1 MFDRIIQFSLHNRL
15 FVVAAA
21 ALLLVYGTYVII
33 KLPVDVLPDLN
44 RPTVTIMT
52 EAEGFAPEEVETL
65 ISRPIEVAM
74 NGAPG
79 VERVRSV
86 SGIGLSIVY
95 VEFKWGTDIYL
106 DRQLVNE
113 RLQAASAQLPEEIV
127 PQLGPISSIMGQIML
142 VGLTADTTSAM
153 QLRSLADFTIRPR
166 LLTIPGIAQ
175 VIPIGGE
182 VRQYQILIDHDR
194 LKSFGVSIEE
204 VEQAARQSNINTT
217 GGYLESG
224 SQEYLIR
231 NIARVMSAEEIAETV
246 VREVDGVP
254 VTIGDVARVEIGSRI
269 KRGDGSMNGRPA
281 VILGVEKQPNANT
294 VDLTE
299 QVEAALAELKPGLPP
314 DVKIEPNL
322 FKQSNFILSAIGNV
336 EEALRDGAI
345 LVTIVLFLFLLN
357 FRTTMITLTAI
368 PLSFVITAIVF
379 QFFDVSINTMT
390 LGGLAVAIGEL
401 VDDAIVDV
409 ENVFR
414 RLRENRLS
422 NDPLPSMVVIYRAS
436 SEVRNSI
443 VYATV
448 LVVLVFVPLFALS
461 GIEGKI
467 FAPLGIAYITSILAS
482 LVVSLTVTP
491 ALASYLLPKSKAI
504 MATHH
509 DGWLVR
515 HLKAWDNRLLDYTL
529 EHSGRVMWGAVA
541 LLAGSLLLLPL
552 FGSEFLPSFNE
563 GSLTI
568 NVLQRPGTSLS
579 ESNRIATIVERQ
591 LLEIPEAASVGR
603 RTGRAELDEHAEGV
617 HYSEL
622 DVELHESDR
631 SRDEVLHDVRDKLAL
646 VPGVI
651 TSIGQPISHRLD
663 HLLSGVRAQIA
674 VKLFGNDLGVLRGKA
689 EEFRATMAKV
699 PGVVDLSIEP
709 QTLIPQIPIVIDRRA
724 AARYGLTPGDIAKQL
739 EVALN
744 GETVSEVLEGQ
755 RTYAIVIRSDSAT
768 RATPE
773 GMKGIFVQSP
783 GGMQVPVSEVALIE
797 PGQGPNQILHENGQ
811 RRIVV
816 QANVAGRSIGD
827 VVGEIREQ
835 VTGQVQLPQGYYIT
849 YGGQFEAQQEATRLL
864 GILSIFSLAAMF
876 LVLYSHF
883 RSSRIVLQVLLNI
896 PLALIGSLIA
906 IAITDRVISI
916 ASIVGFITL
925 TGIASRNG
933 IMMISHYIHLVKE
946 EGEQFTKQMIV
957 RGSLERLVPVLMT
970 AITAGLALVPLVL
983 AQGEPGKEILY
994 PVAVVI
1000 LGGLISSTLLDII
1013 LTPAVFWRFGK
1024 PAVDKYLIEQSEV
1037 DLATGTP
1044 PSRQGEDELDVA
1056 RSEGRSIK

>member
-1 MFDRIIQFSLHNRL
+1 MFDRIIRFSLNNRL
-15 FVVAAA
+15 FVVAVA
-21 ALLLVYGTYVII
+21 ALLLVYGAYVIVN
-33 KLPVDVLPDLN
+33 LPVDVLPDLN

-52 EAEGFAPEEVETL
+52 EAEGYAPEEVEAL
-65 ISRPIEVAM
+65 VSRPLEVSM

-95 VEFKWGTDIYL
+95 VEFGWETDIYL

-113 RLQAASAQLPEEIV
+113 RLQAASEQMPEGIV
-127 PQLGPISSIMGQIML
+127 PQLGPISSVMGQIML
-142 VGLTADTTSAM
+142 VGVSADTTSPM
-153 QLRSLADFTIRPR
+153 TLRTLSDFTIRQR

-182 VRQYQILIDHDR
+182 VKQYQVVVSRDR
-194 LKSFGVSIEE
+194 LKAFGVSIDD
-204 VEQAARQSNINTT
+204 VEKAARGSNLNTT
-217 GGYLESG
+217 GGYVESG
-224 SQEYLIR
+224 AEEYLIR
-231 NIARVMSAEEIAETV
+231 NIARASSIEDLRQTV
-246 VREVDGVP
+246 VTTAGGVP
-254 VTIGDVARVEIGSRI
+254 VTIGDVADVRVGSRV
-269 KRGDGSMNGRPA
+269 KRGDASVNGRPA
-281 VILGVEKQPNANT
+281 VILGIEKQPNANT
-294 VDLTE
+294 VELTA
-299 QVEAALAELKPGLPP
+299 QVERALAELAPSLPR
-314 DVKIEPNL
+314 DVRIDPHLFEQATFIEA
-322 FKQSNFILSAIGNV
+322 AIGNV

-357 FRTTMITLTAI
+357 FRTTAITLTAI

-379 QFFDVSINTMT
+379 QFFGVSINTMT

-414 RLRENRLS
+414 RLRENRTHP
-422 NDPLPSMVVIYRAS
+422 DPKPALAVIYHAS

-467 FAPLGIAYITSILAS
+467 FAPLGIAYITSIIAS
-482 LVVSLTVTP
+482 LFVSLTVTP

-504 MATHH
+504 AAAEHE
-509 DGWLVR
+509 GWLVR
-515 HLKAWDNRLLDYTL
+515 RLKRADRRLLDYTL
-529 EHSGRVMWGAVA
+529 ANPSKIMWGTGA
-541 LLAGSLLLLPL
+541 LLAASLLLVPL
-552 FGSEFLPSFNE
+552 FGSEFLPPFNE

-579 ESNRIATIVERQ
+579 ESNRIGVLAERQ
-591 LLEIPEAASVGR
+591 LLQVPEVKSVGR

-622 DVELHESDR
+622 DVDLEESRR
-631 SRDEVLHDVRDKLAL
+631 SRDEVLHDIRERLA
-646 VPGVI
+646 VIPGVI

-674 VKLFGNDLGVLRGKA
+674 VKLFGPELGVLRSKA
-689 EEFRATMAKV
+689 EEIRAAMGAV
-699 PGVVDLSIEP
+699 AGVVDLSVEP
-709 QTLIPQIPIVIDRRA
+709 QTLIPQLPVVIDRAA
-724 AARYGLTPGDIAKQL
+724 AARYGLTPGDVAEQL
-739 EVALN
+739 ETALG
-744 GETVSEVLEGQ
+744 GETVSDVLEGQ
-755 RTYAIVIRSDSAT
+755 NTYAVVVRTDSAT
-768 RATPE
+768 RSSVAGIAGLFLQNDE
-773 GMKGIFVQSP
+773 GL
-783 GGMQVPVSEVALIE
+783 QVPVSEVASVST
-797 PGQGPNQILHENGQ
+797 GQGPNQILHENGQ
-811 RRIVV
+811 RRIVI
-816 QANVAGRSIGD
+816 QANVADRSL
-827 VVGEIREQ
+827 GEVIDEMQRT
-835 VTGQVQLPQGYYIT
+835 VAARVQLPQGYYIT
-849 YGGQFEAQQEATRLL
+849 YGGQFEAQQEASRLL
-864 GILSIFSLAAMF
+864 AILSLFSLAAMF
-876 LVLYSHF
+876 MVLYSHF

-933 IMMISHYIHLVKE
+933 IMMISHYIHLVRE
-946 EGEQFTKQMIV
+946 EGEAFTRSMIV

-970 AITAGLALVPLVL
+970 ALTAGLALIPLVL
-983 AQGEPGKEILY
+983 ARGEPGKEILY

-1000 LGGLISSTLLDII
+1000 LGGLVSSTLLDIVV
-1013 LTPAVFWRFGK
+1013 TPAVFWRFGK
-1024 PAVDKYLIEQSEV
+1024 PALDRYLAEEKSN
-1037 DLATGTP
+1037 LT
-1044 PSRQGEDELDVA
+1044 ELDAAPNGVPA
-1056 RSEGRSIK
+1056 TSPIHH